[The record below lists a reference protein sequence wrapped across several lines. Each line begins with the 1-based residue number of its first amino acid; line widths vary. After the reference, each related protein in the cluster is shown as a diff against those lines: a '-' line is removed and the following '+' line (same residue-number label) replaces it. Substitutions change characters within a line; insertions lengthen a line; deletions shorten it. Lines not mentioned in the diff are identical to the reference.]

1 MGNERTA
8 ENGVMNLT
16 LCTFESGG
24 QPFFNVTTSVKYTL
38 SYTRIART
46 LTVGTPILQRLVR
59 GVDLRRQL
67 GRRHEFSQIVTPR
80 TKWV

>member
-1 MGNERTA
+1 
-8 ENGVMNLT
+8 MNLT

-59 GVDLRRQL
+59 VWICAASWAGVMSSVKL
-67 GRRHEFSQIVTPR
+67 
-80 TKWV
+80 

>member
-1 MGNERTA
+1 
-8 ENGVMNLT
+8 MNLT

-59 GVDLRRQL
+59 GVDCAASWAGVMSSVKL
-67 GRRHEFSQIVTPR
+67 
-80 TKWV
+80 